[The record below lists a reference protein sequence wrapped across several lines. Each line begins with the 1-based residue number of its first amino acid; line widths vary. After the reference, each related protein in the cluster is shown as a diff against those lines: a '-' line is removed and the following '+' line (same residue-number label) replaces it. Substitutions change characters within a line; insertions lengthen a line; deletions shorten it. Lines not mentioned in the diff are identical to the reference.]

1 MYGYLD
7 RAVAGG
13 SMFLMANPVI
23 VITEQPSTIKSKV
36 TLLRVLFLH
45 VSWKRMKGDE
55 KKRLATSNHR
65 DKS

>member
-1 MYGYLD
+1 
-7 RAVAGG
+7 
-13 SMFLMANPVI
+13 MFLMANPVI